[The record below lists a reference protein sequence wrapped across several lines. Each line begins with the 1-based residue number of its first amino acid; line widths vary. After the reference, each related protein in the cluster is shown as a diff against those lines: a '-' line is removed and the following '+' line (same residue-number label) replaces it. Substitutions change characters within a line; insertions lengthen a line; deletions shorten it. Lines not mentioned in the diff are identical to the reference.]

1 MLVARLASLAT
12 AHAVG
17 QRRSIGP
24 SEIVLFG
31 SVMPVWSLILGV
43 GGVLLARRAAPAS
56 AAEAALGRY
65 GRQCVTALAVMIVI
79 GGIVAGEKR
88 PIIAMAG
95 AIGLGFS
102 GVGAIEMIAK
112 GVMAALRLIM
122 DSFVVM
128 ATKGAAAWAQRR
140 EKE

>member
-1 MLVARLASLAT
+1 MMAWATITSQRL
-12 AHAVG
+12 
-17 QRRSIGP
+17 QRPTLGP
-24 SEIVLFG
+24 AEIVLFG
-31 SVMPVWSLILGV
+31 TALPVWSLILGI

-65 GRQCVTALAVMIVI
+65 AGPAITALLVMIVI

-88 PIIAMAG
+88 PIVAMAG
-95 AIGLGFS
+95 AIGLGFA
-102 GVGAIEMIAK
+102 GLGAIEMIGR
-112 GVMAALRLIM
+112 GVMAALRAAM
-122 DSFVVM
+122 DGFVVM